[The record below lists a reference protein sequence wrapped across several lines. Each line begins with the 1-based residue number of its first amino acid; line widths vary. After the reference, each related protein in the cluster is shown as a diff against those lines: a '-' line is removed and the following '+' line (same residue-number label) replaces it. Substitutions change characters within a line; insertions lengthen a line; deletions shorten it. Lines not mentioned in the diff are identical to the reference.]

1 MPDAEIVAVGS
12 ELLTPQRVDTNS
24 LFLTQQ
30 LNDLGV
36 EVVRKLIVGDDRLR
50 LAGTVRDCL
59 SRVKIVIITG
69 GLGPTEDDVTR
80 DAVAAA
86 LGRELI
92 FSDELCAALEERFRR
107 ANRKMAEINKR
118 QAYLVSGADA
128 LPNPN
133 GTAPGQW
140 IERDGGVVMILPG
153 PPRELKPLFRDQCA
167 PRLRRFLPPQSICT
181 WTYRVAGMGES
192 DLDQLIAPVYTKY
205 ENPVTTILANAGDI
219 QVLLRARGPSLEE
232 AEALVS
238 ELGRKIEPLLGDRIY
253 SRNGGTLEAVV
264 GQLLGQSRR
273 TLGVAESCTGG
284 LLGERITRVPGSSAY
299 FRGGFLT
306 YTDQMKTEL
315 LGVDEALIE
324 RHTSVSEPVA
334 LAMAEGARLRTGAD
348 LGVSITG
355 YAGPDG
361 GTEENPVGTVFIGVA
376 SAHGGKAKRLR
387 WPSADR
393 ALIRSYAAQIALDQ
407 LRRRLLD

>member
-1 MPDAEIVAVGS
+1 D
-12 ELLTPQRVDTNS
+12 S

-36 EVVRKLIVGDDRLR
+36 EVVRKLIVGDDRIR

-59 SRVKIVIITG
+59 SRAKIVIVTG

-92 FSDELCAALEERFRR
+92 FSEELCAALEDRFRR

-118 QAYLVSGADA
+118 QAYLVSGAEV

-140 IERDGGVVMILPG
+140 IERDGSVVMILPG

-167 PRLRRFLPPQSICT
+167 SRLKSFLPPQSICT
-181 WTYRVAGMGES
+181 WTYRVAGLGES
-192 DLDQLIAPVYTKY
+192 DLDQLIAPVYTQY
-205 ENPVTTILANAGDI
+205 QNPVTTILANAGDI
-219 QVLLRARGPSLEE
+219 QVLLRARGPSMEE
-232 AEALVS
+232 AEALVR

-264 GQLLGQSRR
+264 GQLLRQSCR
-273 TLGVAESCTGG
+273 TLAVAESCTGG
-284 LLGERITRVPGSSAY
+284 LLGERITRVPGSSTY
-299 FRGGFLT
+299 FLGGFLT
-306 YTDQMKTEL
+306 YSDRMKTEL
-315 LGVDEALIE
+315 LGVDAELIE
-324 RHTSVSEPVA
+324 RHTAVSEPVA
-334 LAMAEGARLRTGAD
+334 LAMAEGARLRTEAD
-348 LGVSITG
+348 FGVSITG

-376 SAHGGKAKRLR
+376 SAHGSKVKRLR